1 MTIATIKTRI
11 DNIVA
16 ERILT
21 SIAPAYGVS
30 GQVCVQCGAQ
40 AWHADGTSFCLKH
53 DQNTLRFS
61 ELDALTETDR
71 EESLRIL
78 ALWV

>member
-1 MTIATIKTRI
+1 MTTATIKIRI

-30 GQVCVQCGAQ
+30 GQVCAQCGGQ
-40 AWHADGTSFCLKH
+40 AWHADGTAFCLKH
-53 DQNTLRFS
+53 DQNTLLFAD
-61 ELDALTETDR
+61 LDGLTETER
-71 EESLRIL
+71 KESLRIL

>member
-1 MTIATIKTRI
+1 MTIATIKIRI

-21 SIAPAYGVS
+21 STAPAYGVS
-30 GQVCVQCGAQ
+30 GQLCVQCGAQ
-40 AWHADGTSFCLKH
+40 AWHAEAAPFCLKH
-53 DQNTLRFS
+53 DQNTLRFAD
-61 ELDALTETDR
+61 LDGLTETER
-71 EESLRIL
+71 KESLRIL